1 MAKPRKIPKHLSARA
16 FTFDA
21 KRWNESA
28 YLKALWGPWIDTV
41 VTALLVA
48 KKPGSHWRRL
58 HAPTPEVYDRLCLDL
73 NWWAQSAETV
83 ISEVERGQA
92 KKDHVLEVQYRGA
105 ELLDRIKA
113 EKPTEI

>member
-41 VTALLVA
+41 VTALLAA
-48 KKPGSHWRRL
+48 KKPGSAWQRL
-58 HAPTPEVYDRLCLDL
+58 HAPTQDVYDHLCLDL
-73 NWWAQSAETV
+73 NWWAQTAEAV
-83 ISEVERGQA
+83 ILEVESGQA
-92 KKDHVLEVQYRGA
+92 KKDHVLEVQRRGLA
-105 ELLDRIKA
+105 LLESIKT
-113 EKPTEI
+113 EKPTP